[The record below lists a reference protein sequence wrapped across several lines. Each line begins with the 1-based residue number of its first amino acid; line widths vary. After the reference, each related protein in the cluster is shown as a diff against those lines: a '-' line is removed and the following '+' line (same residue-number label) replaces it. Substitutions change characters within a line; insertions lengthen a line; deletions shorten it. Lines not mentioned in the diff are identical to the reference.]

1 MPYLCPIAMSDMK
14 LHKYFFLFSFFACLL
29 AVFSSCIQSP
39 PPHLRLGA
47 NVWPGYESLYLARDL
62 GYYDN
67 SPIQLVDYPSAT
79 EVSRAL
85 RNGDLEVAA
94 LTLDETLA
102 LAETNP
108 DIRIV
113 LITDVSAG
121 GDAIVAKSEIKTL
134 AAVKGQKVGVESTAL
149 GAFVI
154 TRALEQV
161 GLSSQDVEIVSLGV
175 SEHESAF
182 KQGTVD
188 AIVTFEPV
196 RSNLLA
202 AGGNLVFDSKQ
213 IPGEIVDVL
222 VVPQAVLENQ
232 KKTLDVLVKGWFRA
246 LNYLHKEPQD
256 AAARMAP
263 REGIGPEQ
271 FLASLELLHIPN
283 LKENQDLLSKTD
295 PTLLNVA
302 KKLSELMI
310 EKKLLQQKP
319 DIEHLLDNRLVEA
332 LPLIKD

>member
-1 MPYLCPIAMSDMK
+1 MK
-14 LHKYFFLFSFFACLL
+14 LYKQFFLFTFLAFLL
-29 AVFSSCIQSP
+29 AVFGSCMQASAQP
-39 PPHLRLGA
+39 LRVGA
-47 NVWPGYESLYLARDL
+47 NVWPGYENLYLARDL

-67 SPIQLVDYPSAT
+67 SSIQLVDYPSAT

-121 GDAIVAKSEIKTL
+121 GDAIITKSEIKTL
-134 AAVKGQKVGVESTAL
+134 AEVKGQKVGVESTAL

-161 GLSSQDVEIVSLGV
+161 ELSPQDVEIVSLGV
-175 SEHESAF
+175 SEHEYAF

-188 AIVTFEPV
+188 AVVTFEPV

-202 AGGNLVFDSKQ
+202 TGANLVFDSKQ

-222 VVPQAVLENQ
+222 VVSQAVLENQ
-232 KKTLDVLVKGWFRA
+232 EETLDVLVQGWFRA
-246 LNYLHKEPQD
+246 LNYLNKDPQD
-256 AAARMAP
+256 AAERMAP

-271 FLASLELLHIPN
+271 FLASLELLHIPD
-283 LKENQDLLSKTD
+283 LKENQDLLSKKD
-295 PTLLNVA
+295 PTLLQVT
-302 KKLSELMI
+302 KQLSELMV
-310 EKKLLQQKP
+310 EKDLLQQA
-319 DIEHLLDNRLVEA
+319 IEAEGLLDHRLVKA
-332 LPLIKD
+332 LL